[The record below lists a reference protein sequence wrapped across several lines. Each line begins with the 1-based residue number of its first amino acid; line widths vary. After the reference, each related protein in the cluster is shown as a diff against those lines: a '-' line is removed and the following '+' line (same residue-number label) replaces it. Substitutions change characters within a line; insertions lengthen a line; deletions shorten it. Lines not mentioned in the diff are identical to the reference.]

1 MIAPV
6 PSDLPPV
13 IVAAPPSPRIM
24 GGVQADV
31 REFRLSLPA
40 EAQQRLA
47 SFVEMGTTVVTQRL
61 GEGERRALVRDWL
74 DTVGV
79 IPGAGMEAVIAD
91 LERIASG
98 QIPRGRNLARERA
111 QLIRVRQTFRTL
123 YGRDPNFQNEQEN
136 LAWNTLMYRVR
147 FTRDLQAERAGIQE
161 FRAIFRR
168 APQDPFQW
176 ATVRVMGYV
185 QR

>member
-1 MIAPV
+1 
-6 PSDLPPV
+6 
-13 IVAAPPSPRIM
+13 
-24 GGVQADV
+24 VQA
-31 REFRLSLPA
+31 FGLSVPV
-40 EAQQRLA
+40 EAQRYLA
-47 SFVEMGTTVVTQRL
+47 SFVETGTTPVTQRL

-79 IPGAGMEAVIAD
+79 IPSGGVEAVVAD

-98 QIPRGRNLARERA
+98 QIPRGRNLVRERA
-111 QLIRVRQTFRTL
+111 QLTRVRQTFRTL
-123 YGRDPNFQNEQEN
+123 YGRDPNFQNPQEN

-147 FTRDLQAERAGIQE
+147 FTRDLQAERIGIQE
-161 FRAIFRR
+161 FRATFRR

-176 ATVRVMGYV
+176 AAVRVMGYV